1 MKLFSV
7 ASGSSGNC
15 IYYSDGE
22 TEILVDAGLSGKKI
36 QLGLDQ
42 FGVNPAG
49 IKGILV
55 THEHNDHITGVGILS
70 RRFKLPIY
78 ITEKTYNS
86 CKNVLGKID
95 NNLLN
100 HFQVGE
106 KFHIGDVQIEAFRTF
121 HDAAE
126 PVGFTF
132 FSKEQKLGLL
142 TDTGMVDE
150 KVMQAIY
157 HSDVLLIEANHDEK
171 MVETGPYPWGLKK
184 RILGDCGHLSNTTAG
199 EVLVELLKGK
209 TKQVLL
215 AHLSEENN
223 FPQLAKLTVETILAK
238 AQIAVG
244 HDVQLEILPRKEVSS
259 LIKL

>member
-1 MKLFSV
+1 MEIFSV

-36 QLGLDQ
+36 QLGLEQ
-42 FGVNPAG
+42 FGVNPLG

-55 THEHNDHITGVGILS
+55 THEHNDHISGVGILS
-70 RRFKLPIY
+70 RRYKLPIY
-78 ITEKTYNS
+78 ITEKTYIS
-86 CKNVLGKID
+86 CKKNLGKID

-100 HFQVGE
+100 HFEVGD
-106 KFHIGDVQIEAFRTF
+106 KFNIGNVQIEAFRTF
-121 HDAAE
+121 HDAIE

-132 FSKEQKLGLL
+132 SSKGQKLGFL
-142 TDTGMVDE
+142 TDTGKVDE
-150 KVMQAIY
+150 KVMEAIY

-171 MVETGPYPWGLKK
+171 MVETGPYPWSLKK
-184 RILGDCGHLSNTTAG
+184 RILGDWGHLSNTAAG
-199 EVLVELLKGK
+199 EVLVKVLEGK

-215 AHLSEENN
+215 AHLSHENN
-223 FPQLAKLTVETILAK
+223 FPQLAKLTVETILSK

-244 HDVQLEILPRKEVSS
+244 LDVHIDILPRQQVSS
-259 LIKL
+259 LIRL

>member
-42 FGVNPAG
+42 FEVDPNRL
-49 IKGILV
+49 KGILV
-55 THEHNDHITGVGILS
+55 THEHNDHISGVGILS

-78 ITEKTYNS
+78 MTEKTYFS
-86 CKNVLGKID
+86 CKNQLGKID

-100 HFQVGE
+100 HFEVGE
-106 KFHIGDVQIEAFRTF
+106 KFEIGTLQVEAFNTF
-121 HDAAE
+121 HDAVE
-126 PVGFTF
+126 PVGYTF
-132 FSKEQKLGLL
+132 CSQGQKLGIL
-142 TDTGMVDE
+142 TDTGKVDE
-150 KVMQAIY
+150 KVMEAIY
-157 HSDVLLIEANHDEK
+157 NSDILLLESNHDEK
-171 MVETGPYPWGLKK
+171 MVETGPYPWSLKK
-184 RILGDCGHLSNTTAG
+184 RILGDWGHLSNTRAG

-223 FPQLAKLTVETILAK
+223 FPQLAKLTVETILSK

-244 HDVQLEILPRKEVSS
+244 HDVQLDILPRKQVSS